1 MPPPHRLKAHN
12 ADAGN
17 ANGTGTGGINGTGLE
32 NGTILLNITGNLT
45 GIEYIFWLYFFEIK
59 NLNLQVKIKKKKK
72 PTF

>member
-12 ADAGN
+12 ADAGS

-45 GIEYIFWLYFFEIK
+45 GIEYIFWLKYIILKLK
-59 NLNLQVKIKKKKK
+59 N
-72 PTF
+72 